1 MKKSNLLMQLSIII
15 ILFAFSANN
24 MAQTSLYFESAATT
38 SPKKY
43 TFSSGDALYLYQGRN
58 TSTSSVCP
66 GYNDAVRTYRV
77 QEHTFILELVSTT
90 MDSIS
95 VYGVGS
101 SDKERNFSKIEIS
114 SESKDG
120 PFTDITNQVEI
131 GPSMRYLSCGRN
143 LTAWNLNAPLNSFV
157 KFTVTL
163 VSDGTT
169 VAPTNISEFTLFPI
183 NGGPT
188 TSVPEGVTA
197 GKTIK
202 ERKYY
207 SLTGLEVEKHAKG
220 LMIEH
225 IIYEDGSVKS
235 VKVFKPE

>member
-131 GPSMRYLSCGRN
+131 GTSMRYLSCGRN

-169 VAPTNISEFTLFPI
+169 VAPTNISEFTLFPV
-183 NGGPT
+183 NSGPI
-188 TSVPEGVTA
+188 SHLGDVAA
-197 GKTIK
+197 GKVLK
-202 ERKYY
+202 SKKYY
-207 SLTGLEVEKHAKG
+207 SLTGLEVEEQTRG
-220 LMIEH
+220 FIIEKT
-225 IIYEDGSVKS
+225 IFEDGSIKS
-235 VKVFKPE
+235 AKVFRQE